1 MSESLVNLN
10 KIAKIEIRREKEV
23 KYILNESILSFIPII
38 SWFIPEIIA
47 EGEEFYNLDGF
58 CLWLR
63 NKKGFTE
70 LPEREEILNPRCTV
84 RCRPSLTFISSEGVM
99 LGRKYFSSDE
109 ELNRGIAKIRENGNP
124 IFIHFTEKNSG

>member
-1 MSESLVNLN
+1 MSEILINLN

-38 SWFIPEIIA
+38 SWFVPEIIA
-47 EGEEFYNLDGF
+47 EGEEFYGLEGF

-63 NKKGFTE
+63 DKKEFTE
-70 LPEREEILNPRCTV
+70 LPGRDEILNPRCIV
-84 RCRPSLTFISSEGVM
+84 KCRPSLTFISSEGVV

-109 ELNRGIAKIRENGNP
+109 ELNRGIAKIKESKEP
-124 IFIHFTEKNSG
+124 IFIHFTEKNPG